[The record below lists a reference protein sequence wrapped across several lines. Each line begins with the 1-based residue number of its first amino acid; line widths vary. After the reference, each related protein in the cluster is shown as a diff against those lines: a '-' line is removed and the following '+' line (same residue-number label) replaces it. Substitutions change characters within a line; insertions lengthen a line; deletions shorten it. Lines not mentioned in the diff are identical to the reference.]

1 MNSGNGQPRRLAIF
15 GDPVR
20 QSRSPRMYNALFERM
35 GYNAVYSAIEVR
47 AEELRGA
54 LDAMRALHLA
64 GGHLTCPHK
73 EAAVALLDELTPAA
87 ARAGAVNVV
96 ACRGGRLIG
105 DNTDGAGFLVALKKE
120 FGHDIGHRA
129 AILGA
134 GGSARAIAFALA
146 DDGFDEITVL
156 NRTFARA
163 ASLAAALSAAG
174 VKARALPLS
183 PEAFAEIAPHLD
195 LSIDATTPGPD
206 NPVDALP
213 VEGLPEAA
221 ICCDINYFRPSA
233 PWILRA
239 SEAGHRTQ
247 GGLGMLVE
255 QGALSLR
262 LLLDME
268 VEGETLAD
276 SLQPAQPSLAAP

>member
-47 AEELRGA
+47 ADELRGA
-54 LDAMRALHLA
+54 LEAMRSLALA

-73 EAAVALLDELTPAA
+73 ESAIHLLDELTPAA

-105 DNTDGAGFLVALKKE
+105 DNTDGAGFVAALKKE
-120 FGHDIGHRA
+120 FGDEVGHRA

-134 GGSARAIAFALA
+134 GGSARAIAFSLA
-146 DDGFDEITVL
+146 DAGFDEITVL
-156 NRTFARA
+156 NRTFSRA
-163 ASLAAALSAAG
+163 EALAKSLCAAG
-174 VKARALPLS
+174 VRATAMPLS
-183 PEAFAEIAPHLD
+183 PAAFAEISPRLD
-195 LSIDATTPGPD
+195 LAIDATTPGAD

-213 VEGLPEAA
+213 VEGLDAAA

-239 SEAGHRTQ
+239 QDAGLRTQ

-268 VEGETLAD
+268 VEGEVLAA
-276 SLQPAQPSLAAP
+276 SLRPLQPALAAP

>member
-47 AEELRGA
+47 ADELRGA
-54 LDAMRALHLA
+54 LEAMRSLALA

-73 EAAVALLDELTPAA
+73 ESAIHLLDELTPAA

-105 DNTDGAGFLVALKKE
+105 DNTDGAGFVAALKKE
-120 FGHDIGHRA
+120 FGDEVGHRA

-134 GGSARAIAFALA
+134 GGSARAIAFSLA
-146 DDGFDEITVL
+146 DAGFDAEFSPRL
-156 NRTFARA
+156 DRA
-163 ASLAAALSAAG
+163 
-174 VKARALPLS
+174 
-183 PEAFAEIAPHLD
+183 
-195 LSIDATTPGPD
+195 IDATTPGAD

-213 VEGLPEAA
+213 VEGLDAAA

-239 SEAGHRTQ
+239 QDAGLRTQ

-268 VEGETLAD
+268 VEGEVLAA
-276 SLQPAQPSLAAP
+276 SLRPLQPALAAP

>member
-20 QSRSPRMYNALFERM
+20 QSRSPRMYNTLFERV
-35 GYNAVYSAIEVR
+35 GYNAVYTAIEVR
-47 AEELRGA
+47 AGELGGA
-54 LDAMRALHLA
+54 LNAMRALNLA

-73 EAAVALLDELTPAA
+73 EAAIPLLDELTPAA
-87 ARAGAVNVV
+87 ARVGAVNVV
-96 ACRGGRLIG
+96 ACQGGRLIG
-105 DNTDGAGFLVALKKE
+105 DNTDGAGFVRALHKD
-120 FGHDIGHRA
+120 FGGDVGHRA

-146 DDGFDEITVL
+146 DDGFDEIYVL
-156 NRTFARA
+156 NRTFSRARR
-163 ASLAAALSAAG
+163 LADDLLACG
-174 VKARALPLS
+174 VHAEALPLS
-183 PEAFAEIAPHLD
+183 PDAFTRIAPRLD
-195 LSIDATTPGPD
+195 LAIDATTPGPD

-213 VEGLPEAA
+213 VDALPTSA

-233 PWILRA
+233 PWVLRA
-239 SEAGHRTQ
+239 QSAGLRTQ
-247 GGLGMLVE
+247 GGLGMLAE

-268 VEGETLAD
+268 VEGEELVDTLTPQ
-276 SLQPAQPSLAAP
+276 QPALAAP